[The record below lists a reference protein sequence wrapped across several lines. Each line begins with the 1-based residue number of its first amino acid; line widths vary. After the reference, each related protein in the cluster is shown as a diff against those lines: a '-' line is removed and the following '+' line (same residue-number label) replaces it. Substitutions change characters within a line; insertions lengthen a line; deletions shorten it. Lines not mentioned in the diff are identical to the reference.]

1 MKLDIGTPVIT
12 SHHYY
17 ALPLAII
24 CGDDALKRWV
34 YSEFIQWYTYRDH
47 EDERTRVSLYK
58 DNNER
63 YKFEPLYET
72 VAMSKQ
78 LVGGKDVVS
87 VFKSFLD
94 NGQYIYDFVDLHY
107 IRSLRRDRHLM
118 HDVLIFGYDD
128 DLQVLDRK
136 SVV

>member
-1 MKLDIGTPVIT
+1 MTICVAQISRKGGDRFMKLDIGTPVIT

-72 VAMSKQ
+72 EIGRAHV
-78 LVGGKDVVS
+78 
-87 VFKSFLD
+87 
-94 NGQYIYDFVDLHY
+94 
-107 IRSLRRDRHLM
+107 
-118 HDVLIFGYDD
+118 
-128 DLQVLDRK
+128 
-136 SVV
+136 